1 MITMSV
7 TNLVDEG
14 LQDGPTYEDQHT
26 ILERIKVEMLPD
38 TYMIPR
44 RRRLLRQSRSL

>member
-1 MITMSV
+1 MSV
-7 TNLVDEG
+7 TNMVDEG
-14 LQDGPTYEDQHT
+14 LQDGPTYEDQHA
-26 ILERIKVEMLPD
+26 ILERIKVEMLPAD